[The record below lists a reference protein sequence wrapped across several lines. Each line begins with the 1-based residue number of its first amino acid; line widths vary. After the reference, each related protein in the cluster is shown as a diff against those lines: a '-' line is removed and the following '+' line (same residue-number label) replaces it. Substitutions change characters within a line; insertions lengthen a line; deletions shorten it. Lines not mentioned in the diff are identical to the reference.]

1 MKRLIVV
8 ALLLVGSIQS
18 SFAYIS
24 GFAIQTDKNS
34 TFQVYVNGRLQ
45 SGQPKSFVRIKS
57 NPGMYHVKV
66 KVLNPHDKE
75 WYILRKDIRVTKG
88 YEFYYKVDF
97 SKGKRPVLQ
106 LVKRYPVYS
115 RYFSNPSLY
124 NKHPVG

>member
-34 TFQVYVNGRLQ
+34 TFQVYVNGKLQ
-45 SGQPKSFVRIKS
+45 AGQPKSFVRIKS
-57 NPGMYHVKV
+57 NPGLYHVKI
-66 KVLNPHDKE
+66 KVLNPNDKE

-106 LVKRYPVYS
+106 LVKRYPVYT
-115 RYFSNPSLY
+115 RYFSNPALY

>member
-1 MKRLIVV
+1 MKRLILFLILV
-8 ALLLVGSIQS
+8 ASVNSA
-18 SFAYIS
+18 FAYIS
-24 GFAIQTDKNS
+24 GFSIQTDKNS
-34 TFQVYVNGRLQ
+34 AFQVYVNGKLRSTQ
-45 SGQPKSFVRIKS
+45 AKSFVRIKS
-57 NPGMYHVKV
+57 NPGLYHVKI

-75 WYILRKDIRVTKG
+75 WYILRKDVRVTKG

-115 RYFSNPSLY
+115 RYFSNPALY

>member
-1 MKRLIVV
+1 MKRLIVLLIVV
-8 ALLLVGSIQS
+8 ASVQY

-24 GFAIQTDKNS
+24 GITIQTDKNS
-34 TFQVYVNGRLQ
+34 SMQVYLNGKLRT
-45 SGQPKSFVRIKS
+45 GQPKSFVQIKS
-57 NPGMYHVKV
+57 NPGLFHVMV
-66 KVLNPHDKE
+66 KVLNPNDKE
-75 WYILRKDIRVTKG
+75 WYVLRKDVRITKG

-115 RYFSNPSLY
+115 RYFLNPALY